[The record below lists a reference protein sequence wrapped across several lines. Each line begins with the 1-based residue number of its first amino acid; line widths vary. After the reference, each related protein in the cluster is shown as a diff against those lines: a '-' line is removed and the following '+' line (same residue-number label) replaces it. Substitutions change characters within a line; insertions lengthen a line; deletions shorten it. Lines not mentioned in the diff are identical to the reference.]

1 MRNKKIIWMLAA
13 GLGMTL
19 LTGCGGEN
27 KKTYEQANTDLE
39 QGNYDYAL
47 NEYQACISAGYKL
60 SQSYRGS
67 GIVKLRTGDYQ
78 GAIDDL
84 TSALNDEK
92 TGKSDQKDILEY
104 RAAAELKAELYD
116 QAMADCQTLA
126 EDYSLNAND
135 YYLTGCVALAMDS
148 YDEASSN
155 FSEAYGSDSTYEMAI
170 QIYEAYLTQ
179 DMEADGT
186 RYLEAALKTE
196 AKTADDYCERG
207 KVYYYMQDYDN
218 ARTELTTASEK
229 GSTEAAL
236 ILGMVYM
243 AQGDTA
249 NARSFYQ
256 QYIDADGEDPAK
268 GYNGLAL
275 CDIADGDYDSALQ
288 NISQGL
294 GDATSD
300 EMRDLL
306 FNEIVVYEKK
316 LDFSTA
322 LSKAQEYVQ
331 TFKDDEAAAKELTF
345 LQSRVGNQAAA
356 TDTSEADTSGE
367 STSEEAADTGVDES
381 SEESY

>member
-148 YDEASSN
+148 YDKASSN

>member
-1 MRNKKIIWMLAA
+1 MRNKKIICLLAA
-13 GLGMTL
+13 GLGALL

-27 KKTYEQANTDLE
+27 QKTYEQANADLE
-39 QGNYDYAL
+39 EANYDYAL

-60 SQSYRGS
+60 AQSYRGS

-84 TSALNDEK
+84 TNALNDEK
-92 TGKSDQKDILEY
+92 TGKSYRKDLLEY

-170 QIYEAYLTQ
+170 QIYEAYLGQ

-207 KVYYYMQDYDN
+207 KVYYYMDDYEN
-218 ARTELTTASEK
+218 ARTELTTAADK
-229 GSTEAAL
+229 GSTEATL

-243 AQGDTA
+243 AQGDTS

-256 QYIDADGEDPAK
+256 QYIDADGDDPAK

-275 CDIADGDYDSALQ
+275 CDISDGDYDSALQ

-316 LDFSTA
+316 LDLSTA

-331 TFKDDEAAAKELTF
+331 TFKDDDAAAKELTF

-356 TDTSEADTSGE
+356 GDASEADTSNE
-367 STSEEAADTGVDES
+367 STAEESADTGTDES

>member
-1 MRNKKIIWMLAA
+1 
-13 GLGMTL
+13 
-19 LTGCGGEN
+19 
-27 KKTYEQANTDLE
+27 
-39 QGNYDYAL
+39 
-47 NEYQACISAGYKL
+47 
-60 SQSYRGS
+60 
-67 GIVKLRTGDYQ
+67 
-78 GAIDDL
+78 
-84 TSALNDEK
+84 
-92 TGKSDQKDILEY
+92 
-104 RAAAELKAELYD
+104 
-116 QAMADCQTLA
+116 
-126 EDYSLNAND
+126 
-135 YYLTGCVALAMDS
+135 
-148 YDEASSN
+148 
-155 FSEAYGSDSTYEMAI
+155 
-170 QIYEAYLTQ
+170 
-179 DMEADGT
+179 MEADGT

-218 ARTELTTASEK
+218 ARTELTTASEQ